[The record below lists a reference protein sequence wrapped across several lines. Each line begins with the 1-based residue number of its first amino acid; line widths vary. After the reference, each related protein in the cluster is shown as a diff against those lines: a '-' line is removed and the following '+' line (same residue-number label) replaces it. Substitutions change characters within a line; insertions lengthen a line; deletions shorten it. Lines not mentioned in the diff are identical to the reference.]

1 MNKGL
6 YTEIDGFSIAYHR
19 QGSGTPMILVHGIT
33 TYSFI
38 WQKMVPGLSRHY
50 DVIAIDLLGC
60 GDSDKPPGTDYSLPA
75 QARIIRKFIDNLAL
89 NQVHVICHDVGGGIG
104 QILSVKYPE
113 VIKDLVLINTVGYD
127 YWPVQP
133 IITMRIP
140 VIRQLAMAALDFGM
154 LKMLVRRGFHHKE
167 RLTDELMDQF
177 SSPLSNKEGR
187 QAFLQFAKSLNNRN
201 LTEIEKSIGK
211 ISFPVLIVR
220 GDADPYLS
228 ADISERLHREIRES
242 QLIRI
247 PTGGHF
253 LQEDEPDMLVEMIHT
268 FIGKT
273 KK

>member
-1 MNKGL
+1 MNKCL

-19 QGSGTPMILVHGIT
+19 QGSGTPVILIHGIT

-38 WQKMVPGLSRHY
+38 WQKIIPGLSRHY

-167 RLTDELMDQF
+167 RLNDELMDQF
-177 SSPLSNKEGR
+177 SYPLSNKEGR